1 MGLWSGLLQ
10 DFNSS
15 LQVLRKDG
23 LGNPSASLCV
33 LRSSSGTQN
42 HYDDGLRT
50 VSEPGCLVFQAG
62 QRESG
67 YGLRQITFRLDKAPG
82 ESQGNEKTIGL
93 DIPWFEDYLS

>member
-1 MGLWSGLLQ
+1 M
-10 DFNSS
+10 
-15 LQVLRKDG
+15 LR
-23 LGNPSASLCV
+23 LC
-33 LRSSSGTQN
+33 SGTQN

-67 YGLRQITFRLDKAPG
+67 YGLRQITFGLDKAPG

-93 DIPWFEDYLS
+93 DIPWFEDYLSGEIPDEPGNKLSPVCSPLFHRGGRSG